1 MSEGTD
7 PQGGVI
13 EVTPEEERF
22 LKRFFRRQ
30 ALPWFAA
37 AVVIGVTAAWG
48 LSGGDDDGLEVRV
61 SAALA
66 QLRSENERLREQV
79 SVLAGRL
86 DSSAGAGAEGADD
99 LEQRVESARRNVRMI
114 EARVTAALDRRLDD
128 LEARVAAAPPR
139 PGGDEPELPSDASA
153 WDVSAILERLYALEM
168 REGAPGAAP
177 GDGASSARLADLER
191 RLALIEQRD
200 APPLP
205 PAAAAQ

>member
-1 MSEGTD
+1 MSGGID

-37 AVVIGVTAAWG
+37 AVVIGVTSAWA
-48 LSGGDDDGLEVRV
+48 LSGSDDDALEVRV

-79 SVLAGRL
+79 STLAGRL
-86 DSSAGAGAEGADD
+86 ETSSSAGAEGADD
-99 LEQRVESARRNVRMI
+99 LEQRVASARRNVRMI

-128 LEARVAAAPPR
+128 LEARVAAMPR
-139 PGGDEPELPSDASA
+139 RPSGDEPELPSDASA

-168 REGAPGAAP
+168 REGVGPGSDDGAA
-177 GDGASSARLADLER
+177 ARLAELER
-191 RLALIEQRD
+191 RLARVEQRGTP
-200 APPLP
+200 APP
-205 PAAAAQ
+205 ADAAQ